1 MKKHIIKY
9 TVFLG
14 IVTQSLMAQ
23 ESAIPIIDINP
34 LPPINQ
40 TTTNLGQ
47 ESGTNGQD
55 NTNIGYR
62 AGKINFGNNNTFI
75 GSLAGLSNSNG
86 RNNTFVG
93 RSAGQANTTGR
104 ENVYLGINAMSLN
117 QSGNNNVILGNQAG
131 FLSQNGSRNVFLGS
145 QSGSLNQGFGN
156 VFLGNESGES
166 ETGSNKLY
174 IDNTGTSE
182 PLVYG
187 DFATNLL
194 AVNGSFFVNGSIQSN
209 SGLSVNAQGA
219 FLAIGPT
226 SQTPGKWSFSTGS
239 SPAPGPLPPPSHN
252 IFMNVDQLSRNVGVG
267 QNSGTEFAQL
277 TVTSSGVPL
286 AFENPNT
293 ANNAG
298 GLWRFF
304 QVGDHVGFD
313 VNTGGTGNEFGNNYK
328 RPLRMSDDGNVG
340 RVGVGLTTQ
349 APSYELDVNG
359 TIRASTFLNNSD
371 RRFKKDIEPLENALE
386 KINAMEGVS
395 YQFKKS
401 KINEYNLPSE
411 QQYGLI
417 AQDVQKIAPNI
428 VQEDEQ
434 GYLGIDYIKIIPLL
448 IESVKEQQES
458 IVALQEE
465 NEALREAINEL
476 TGTNT
481 TTPKKA
487 TSEAK
492 LYQNTPNPL
501 VDQTTIR
508 YRITKEDIAK
518 NAHIEIYDFNGIV
531 IKRFDNLK
539 EGKNAIE
546 VQSSLLTSRITFYRL
561 IVQGEVMDTKKM
573 LKR

>member
-1 MKKHIIKY
+1 MKNNIFKY
-9 TVFLG
+9 ALLLG
-14 IVTQSLMAQ
+14 FVSQ
-23 ESAIPIIDINP
+23 PIIAQQNATTNA
-34 LPPINQ
+34 PIIPSPVVIQ
-40 TTTNLGQ
+40 TNTNLGQ
-47 ESGTNGQD
+47 GSGTNGTY
-55 NTNIGYR
+55 NTNIGYLT
-62 AGKINFGNNNTFI
+62 GTTSTGSSNTFI
-75 GSLAGLSNSNG
+75 GSIAGATNSTG
-86 RNNTFVG
+86 KNNTFVG
-93 RSAGQANTTGR
+93 RSAGQLNTTGIG
-104 ENVYLGINAMSLN
+104 NVYLGLNAMFSN
-117 QSGNNNVILGNQAG
+117 QGGHNNVAIGNKAG
-131 FLSQNGSRNVFLGS
+131 SDNNSGSRNVFLGS
-145 QSGSLNQGFGN
+145 RSGSNNQGYGN
-156 VFLGNESGES
+156 IFLGNRSGEF
-166 ETGSNKLY
+166 ELGNDKLY
-174 IDNTGTSE
+174 IDNTQTSE

-194 AVNGSFFVNGSIQSN
+194 AVNGSFFVNGNIQSN

-239 SPAPGPLPPPSHN
+239 SPAPGPLPPPSQN
-252 IFMNVDQLSRNVGVG
+252 IFMNVDQLTRNVGVG
-267 QNSGTEFAQL
+267 QNPGTEFAQL

-286 AFENPNT
+286 AFENPSV

-313 VNTGGTGNEFGNNYK
+313 VNTGSTGSEFGSNYK

-340 RVGVGLTTQ
+340 RVGVGLPTV

-359 TIRASTFLNNSD
+359 IVRASSFISNSD
-371 RRFKKDIEPLENALE
+371 RRFKQNIEPLENALE

-417 AQDVQKIAPNI
+417 AQDVQKIAPDI

-448 IESVKEQQES
+448 IESVKEQQAS
-458 IVALQEE
+458 IVTLQEE
-465 NEALREAINEL
+465 NAALKEAIDQL
-476 TGTNT
+476 TGGNT
-481 TTPKKA
+481 TSKKEK
-487 TSEAK
+487 SEAK

-508 YRITKEDIAK
+508 YSITKEDIAK

-546 VQSSLLTSRITFYRL
+546 VSSSLLTSRITFYRL
-561 IVQGEVMDTKKM
+561 IVQGEVVDTKKM